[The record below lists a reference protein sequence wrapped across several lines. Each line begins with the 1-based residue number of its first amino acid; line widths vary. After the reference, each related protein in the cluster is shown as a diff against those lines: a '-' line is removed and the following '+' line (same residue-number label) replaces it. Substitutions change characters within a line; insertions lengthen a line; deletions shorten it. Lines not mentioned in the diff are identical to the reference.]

1 MVETILIAWGIAW
14 GILVLTCIIVFAGV
28 LIWAKYQEEKMG
40 RKVGRASWHVMWPD
54 LVQTLFMMI
63 LSTGG
68 IAGIVVGGY
77 LIFDFLFVLFVG
89 ALDAISSVFTAE

>member
-28 LIWAKYQEEKMG
+28 LIWAKYQDDKMG
-40 RKVGRASWHVMWPD
+40 RKVGRARWHVIWPD
-54 LVQTLFMMI
+54 LVQTIFMMM

-77 LIFDFLFVLFVG
+77 LIFDFLFVG
-89 ALDAISSVFTAE
+89 ALDAISSVFTGE